1 MKRKRKRTNI
11 TDLNVD
17 VLKCIMSFVAKSS
30 DGAGSFARAIS
41 VCKPFMELAEDTDI
55 LKAIVFEKGSD
66 SEHDE
71 SFWQINGLLNKCAR
85 AGNMSASH
93 ILLTYLEDRVES
105 SWESVEIIESVKKN
119 FIEKMM
125 AVMAVFTR
133 ARLRAATLARDVF
146 GLCTNG
152 LMALI
157 PSLVNVYV
165 QELVWMLQDFLI
177 DSQEIGDL
185 IVGMKSAVIVEKG

>member
-93 ILLTYLEDRVES
+93 ILLT
-105 SWESVEIIESVKKN
+105 N

-133 ARLRAATLARDVF
+133 ARLRAATLARD
-146 GLCTNG
+146 
-152 LMALI
+152 
-157 PSLVNVYV
+157 
-165 QELVWMLQDFLI
+165 ELVWMLQDFLI
-177 DSQEIGDL
+177 DSQEIGNL

>member
-1 MKRKRKRTNI
+1 MIETFVHCNRLIKI
-11 TDLNVD
+11 FI
-17 VLKCIMSFVAKSS
+17 LKCPLIFFYQELLFRGERSCGCLDHRAMLILRAW
-30 DGAGSFARAIS
+30 DGGLWSPTKKALHMVLLVSLIRI
-41 VCKPFMELAEDTDI
+41 CKPFMELAEDTDI

-93 ILLTYLEDRVES
+93 ILLT
-105 SWESVEIIESVKKN
+105 
-119 FIEKMM
+119 
-125 AVMAVFTR
+125 
-133 ARLRAATLARDVF
+133 
-146 GLCTNG
+146 
-152 LMALI
+152 
-157 PSLVNVYV
+157 
-165 QELVWMLQDFLI
+165 ELVWMLQDFLI

>member
-1 MKRKRKRTNI
+1 MLILRAWDGGLWSPTKKA
-11 TDLNVD
+11 LHM
-17 VLKCIMSFVAKSS
+17 VLLVSLI
-30 DGAGSFARAIS
+30 RI
-41 VCKPFMELAEDTDI
+41 CKPFMELAEDTDI

-133 ARLRAATLARDVF
+133 ARLRAATLARD
-146 GLCTNG
+146 
-152 LMALI
+152 
-157 PSLVNVYV
+157 
-165 QELVWMLQDFLI
+165 ELVWMLQDFLI

>member
-1 MKRKRKRTNI
+1 MKRKRKWTNI

-41 VCKPFMELAEDTDI
+41 VCKPFMELAGDTDI

-119 FIEKMM
+119 FIEKMT

-133 ARLRAATLARDVF
+133 ARLRAATLARD
-146 GLCTNG
+146 
-152 LMALI
+152 
-157 PSLVNVYV
+157 
-165 QELVWMLQDFLI
+165 ELVWMLQDFLI

-185 IVGMKSAVIVEKG
+185 IVGMKSAVNVEKG

>member
-1 MKRKRKRTNI
+1 MY
-11 TDLNVD
+11 V
-17 VLKCIMSFVAKSS
+17 
-30 DGAGSFARAIS
+30 
-41 VCKPFMELAEDTDI
+41 
-55 LKAIVFEKGSD
+55 
-66 SEHDE
+66 
-71 SFWQINGLLNKCAR
+71 Q
-85 AGNMSASH
+85 
-93 ILLTYLEDRVES
+93 YLEDRVES

-177 DSQEIGDL
+177 DSQEIGNL
-185 IVGMKSAVIVEKG
+185 IVGMKSAVIVEKGIVAKFHVDAYTLPTCKFNENEFCFLRCHHTNKTIHIQNGMAQV